1 MHLVSPLAQNWGQRL
16 DSQGRERHH
25 FDPVVVRIRVVQ
37 GGRQYSAEVIIAHV
51 NQEHIHLNGS
61 FGQVD
66 ARKLTAMPSH
76 RKRFYLRLIR

>member
-16 DSQGRERHH
+16 DSQGRKRHH
-25 FDPVVVRIRVVQ
+25 FDPIVVRIRVVQ

-61 FGQVD
+61 FDQVD
-66 ARKLTAMPSH
+66 ARKLTAIAIRCKP
-76 RKRFYLRLIR
+76 FYPRLVL